1 MSHSAPSPTPH
12 RCASSSE
19 GSGPRPALQLA
30 LFASYSYHAFITDR
44 EGDTLGTGSRPSPT
58 RRDRERHPR
67 PEVRCGTEPSAL
79 GALCRQRRLD
89 GRAGDGSQSGPLDR
103 PHRSGGAGGDHQD
116 PQTALLR
123 PGRTTYTLGA
133 PSHSCI
139 SRRAG
144 PGGTCS
150 VEPWRDCAPCHPLS
164 DGGAGKRYA
173 NLILINRPDQG
184 LLNSRRMDR
193 RRFPT
198 ASGPSVGAPHPCRW
212 IASGLSEAP
221 STRNPPCPSRP
232 PFHSVPLQHCH
243 NMLRWIRA

>member
-1 MSHSAPSPTPH
+1 MTAAATTVHHTRHNPYHPWTRA
-12 RCASSSE
+12 
-19 GSGPRPALQLA
+19 GP
-30 LFASYSYHAFITDR
+30 DR
-44 EGDTLGTGSRPSPT
+44 EYPLLPTDSSTSPGIATVGLLWRPTSRLRTFRTLHRWHHTRTATLPRPSPT
-58 RRDRERHPR
+58 
-67 PEVRCGTEPSAL
+67 L
-79 GALCRQRRLD
+79 RQRYHDSSVDSGLHAR
-89 GRAGDGSQSGPLDR
+89 RAVSL
-103 PHRSGGAGGDHQD
+103 
-116 PQTALLR
+116 
-123 PGRTTYTLGA
+123 
-133 PSHSCI
+133 CI

-232 PFHSVPLQHCH
+232 PFHLSRYSTVTTCFGGFG
-243 NMLRWIRA
+243 LRQSNRI